1 MPTLLTANAYIM
13 GSRAARSKGGNAGN
27 VLNPQETLMT
37 RMWFCGEGNVQPCN
51 LTAQELLGVR
61 GQAHNELRYPLL
73 WSNESPQA
81 PITGKPC
88 GAWGAQGGSS
98 TFYVLRRM
106 KDYG

>member
-1 MPTLLTANAYIM
+1 MFNPVTLPLRSYWEYADI
-13 GSRAARSKGGNAGN
+13 AAKEKG
-27 VLNPQETLMT
+27 
-37 RMWFCGEGNVQPCN
+37 
-51 LTAQELLGVR
+51 
-61 GQAHNELRYPLL
+61 YPLMQYTV
-73 WSNESPQA
+73 NPQA